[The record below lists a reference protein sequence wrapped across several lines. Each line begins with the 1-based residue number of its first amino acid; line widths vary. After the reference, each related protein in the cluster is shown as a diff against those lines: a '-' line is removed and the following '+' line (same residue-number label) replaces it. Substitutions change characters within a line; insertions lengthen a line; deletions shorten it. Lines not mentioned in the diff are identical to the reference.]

1 MSQDIFIAIQP
12 ITGNEVYITPDASTI
27 EQVNVNVQP
36 FSGDQ
41 VYINVQ
47 PDTGAQIN
55 VSVSP
60 NMLGVYLVNGRDG
73 AVTLDKSDVNLSNVE
88 NVSITGTSG
97 YLQEQINNIDIS
109 SGLTGISG
117 YFQNQFDNLDLN
129 YATDLNL
136 SQTGS
141 NLQSQINNL
150 YNSGFITGIDL
161 SPYYLASNPSGFI
174 TGIDLSTYATLSNLE
189 LTGQNLQN
197 QINNIDITSQLTGV
211 SGYFQN
217 QFNNLDLNYASDL
230 QLSQTG
236 AALNT
241 KIDNLSGYF
250 NDQDVL
256 AYTAELESGQESA
269 FLPYPTVLSQP
280 PSSITCAFQNNI
292 DNIIYNYSLK
302 QINTSGFYINF
313 SDVLTNSGYLLKIQV
328 KK

>member
-88 NVSITGTSG
+88 NISITGTSG
-97 YLQEQINNIDIS
+97 YLQ
-109 SGLTGISG
+109 
-117 YFQNQFDNLDLN
+117 
-129 YATDLNL
+129 
-136 SQTGS
+136 
-141 NLQSQINNL
+141 
-150 YNSGFITGIDL
+150 
-161 SPYYLASNPSGFI
+161 
-174 TGIDLSTYATLSNLE
+174 
-189 LTGQNLQN
+189 N
-197 QINNIDITSQLTGV
+197 QINS
-211 SGYFQN
+211 
-217 QFNNLDLNYASDL
+217 
-230 QLSQTG
+230 
-236 AALNT
+236 
-241 KIDNLSGYF
+241 LSGYVAE
-250 NDQDVL
+250 QEIIS
-256 AYTAELESGQESA
+256 YTIELPSGEEFS
-269 FLPYPTVLSQP
+269 FLPYPNVLSQS
-280 PSSITCAFQNNI
+280 PSSVTSAFQNNV
-292 DNIIYNYSLK
+292 DNIIYNYTLG
-302 QINTSGFYINF
+302 QITTSGFYINF